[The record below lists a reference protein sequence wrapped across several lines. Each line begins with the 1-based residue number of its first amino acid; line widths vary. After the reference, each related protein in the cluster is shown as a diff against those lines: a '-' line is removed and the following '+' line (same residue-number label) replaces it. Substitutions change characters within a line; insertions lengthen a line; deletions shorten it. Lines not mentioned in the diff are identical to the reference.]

1 MHIWNRFLHQLAG
14 QLKRAENIIR
24 QRIKRRGDQSN
35 EEDRKMLYKQRT
47 VLATI

>member
-1 MHIWNRFLHQLAG
+1 MESVSTLAG
-14 QLKRAENIIR
+14 GAAETGRKYNPAED
-24 QRIKRRGDQSN
+24 KKTGDQSN

>member
-1 MHIWNRFLHQLAG
+1 MESVSTSAG
-14 QLKRAENIIR
+14 GAAETGRKYN
-24 QRIKRRGDQSN
+24 QAEDKKTGDQSN

>member
-1 MHIWNRFLHQLAG
+1 MESVSTSAG
-14 QLKRAENIIR
+14 GAAETGRKYNPTED
-24 QRIKRRGDQSN
+24 KKTGDQSN